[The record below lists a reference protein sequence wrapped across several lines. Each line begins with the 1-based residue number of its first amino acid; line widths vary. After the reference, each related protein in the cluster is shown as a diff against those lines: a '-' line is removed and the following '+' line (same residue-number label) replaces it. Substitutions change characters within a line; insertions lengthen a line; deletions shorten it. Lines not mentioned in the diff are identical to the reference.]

1 MSPRKPTRPK
11 SEPKSAPSTD
21 FAWILNRLG
30 ATPAKYIARVYA
42 PDEKTAIAKAIEEA
56 GITNPQLQQKLAARR
71 EKLNVCEEAQLDC
84 GYGRPSHS

>member
-1 MSPRKPTRPK
+1 MSRKPTRPK
-11 SEPKSAPSTD
+11 SAPSAD
-21 FAWILNRLG
+21 VAWIITRIG
-30 ATPAKYIARVYA
+30 ATPAKHVARVYA